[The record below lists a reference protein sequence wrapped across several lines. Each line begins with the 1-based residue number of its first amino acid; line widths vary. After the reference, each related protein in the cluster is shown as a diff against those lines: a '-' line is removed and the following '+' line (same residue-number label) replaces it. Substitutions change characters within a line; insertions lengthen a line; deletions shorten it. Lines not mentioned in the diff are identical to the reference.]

1 MISFTDEGSGPAVAL
16 LHGWP
21 VTALHWRHVA
31 PALVSSGLRVLTL
44 TLPGLGDGDVSA
56 ITTSDFAAPDDGNRW
71 EKQALAAEVHALLAD
86 LGIHEVSIIGHDWG
100 GTVGYLVTA
109 TSRGD
114 VRTLVVEEEVPPGIG
129 VPTRTSA
136 NSRYPDWHGPFLRAP
151 GLAEAL
157 LPGREDA
164 FHRAFLEASA
174 GPAGLDPDVVD
185 TYLRAYRGAPAL
197 IAGMGYYRSQEA
209 DARAIRSC
217 STRPLETPVLTIGGA
232 HAMGTNVRQAF
243 RLLAVR
249 VEHVEVETAGHYPAE
264 QDPDAVLGRLVP
276 HLLRSS

>member
-21 VTALHWRHVA
+21 VTPLHWRYVA

-44 TLPGLGDGDVSA
+44 TLPGLGDGGASGS
-56 ITTSDFAAPDDGNRW
+56 TTSDLAAADDGDPW
-71 EKQALAAEVHALLAD
+71 EKQALAGHVHALLAE
-86 LGIHEVSIIGHDWG
+86 LGISEVSIIGHDWG
-100 GTVGYLVTA
+100 GTVGYLVA
-109 TSRGD
+109 ASSRGD
-114 VRTLVVEEEVPPGIG
+114 VKALVVEEEVPPALD
-129 VPTRTSA
+129 VPTRASST
-136 NSRYPDWHGPFLRAP
+136 SRYPDWHGPFLRAR

-174 GPAGLDPDVVD
+174 GPAGLDADVVD

-209 DARAIRSC
+209 DSRAVRGC
-217 STRPLETPVLTIGGA
+217 SVRLLQAPVLTIGGT
-232 HAMGTNVRQAF
+232 HAMGTNVRDAF
-243 RLLAVR
+243 RLLAAG
-249 VEHVEVETAGHYPAE
+249 VEHVEVEAAGHYPAE

-276 HLLRSS
+276 HLLRWA